1 MRKVLIVLLFLS
13 PFFLF
18 AQQSYN
24 MSLLGKYTYD
34 FEGYGVND
42 IWGYVDQQGN
52 EYALV
57 GLENGSSFVDVTN
70 PANPIEKA
78 YIPGP
83 MSTWRDLK
91 TWGEYAY
98 IVHDSYYADSELWP
112 TGESQGLL
120 IVNLKNIA
128 SGDISYSSFYFDG
141 QFTNAHNIYIDAVS
155 YTHLTLPTK
164 A

>member
-1 MRKVLIVLLFLS
+1 MRKFLIILLVLS

-18 AQQSYN
+18 AQQSFN

-42 IWGYVDQQGN
+42 IWGYVDQEGN

-57 GLENGSSFVDVTN
+57 GLENGTSFVDVTN

-83 MSTWRDLK
+83 ISTWRDLK

-98 IVHDSYYADSELWP
+98 IVHDSYYAESELWP
-112 TGESQGLL
+112 TGE
-120 IVNLKNIA
+120 
-128 SGDISYSSFYFDG
+128 
-141 QFTNAHNIYIDAVS
+141 
-155 YTHLTLPTK
+155 
-164 A
+164 